1 MVLLN
6 LIALNCLSLII
17 KLLFPLFVLEK
28 SFFEFSSVW
37 YKCTIKKKK
46 KNVSR
51 QKTFFCVQW
60 KPSLNKKHFLEH
72 YILNIPPHI
81 NFHVTKKSH
90 NINFYL
96 SIASLFKDRSLIYH
110 WIFFSMDILFKL
122 VSFSLFFFFSC
133 KF

>member
-46 KNVSR
+46 KCKSTKNIFLCSMKTKLK
-51 QKTFFCVQW
+51 QKTFSRTLHTQHTTTY
-60 KPSLNKKHFLEH
+60 KL
-72 YILNIPPHI
+72 
-81 NFHVTKKSH
+81 HVTKKPH

-96 SIASLFKDRSLIYH
+96 SITYSLIYH
-110 WIFFSMDILFKL
+110 WIFFSINILFEL
-122 VSFSLFFFFSC
+122 VSFSLFFSC